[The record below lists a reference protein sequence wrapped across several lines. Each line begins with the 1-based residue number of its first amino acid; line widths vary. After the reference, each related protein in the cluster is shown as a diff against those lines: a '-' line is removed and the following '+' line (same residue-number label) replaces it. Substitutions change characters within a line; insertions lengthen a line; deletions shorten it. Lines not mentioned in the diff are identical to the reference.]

1 MGKPKLGKG
10 VVVGENVRFGR
21 DVVVWNY
28 VVVGDNT
35 KIGDNTRIGSFCDI
49 GRGVEIGD
57 DCLIEA
63 HVTISNGC
71 VLGNGV
77 FVGPNSSVF
86 NDKFP
91 PSRCLA
97 PSVIKD
103 NVVIG
108 GCVAVLPNVTVGES
122 SVVAAGSVV
131 TRDVP
136 SGVVVMGVP
145 ARFMM
150 SREEYERKREVFRA
164 RV

>member
-1 MGKPKLGKG
+1 MREPKLGKG
-10 VVVGENVRFGR
+10 VVVGENVRFGKN
-21 DVVVWNY
+21 VVIWNY

-49 GRGVEIGD
+49 GKDVEIGD
-57 DCLIEA
+57 NCLIEA

-71 VLGNGV
+71 VVGNGV

-91 PSRCLA
+91 PSRCLT
-97 PSVIKD
+97 PSIIED

-108 GCVAVLPNVTVGES
+108 GCVTVLPNVTVGES

-131 TRDVP
+131 TKDVP
-136 SGVVVMGVP
+136 SGIVVKGIP
-145 ARFMM
+145 ARAMM
-150 SREEYERKREVFRA
+150 TREEYEAKRESFSG
-164 RV
+164 